1 MFKTKQRI
9 NFYHCDPAGI
19 LFYARLFEICHSVYE
34 EMITGFNLEE
44 NYWQNDDYVVP
55 IVKCDAGFYKPVT
68 PGENVTVELVV
79 TELRE
84 TTFVLSYSIKNKS
97 DVEVASANTVHVF
110 VDKKKWKGKEIK
122 DSLRIG
128 LSNYFKD

>member
-1 MFKTKQRI
+1 MFKIKQRI
-9 NFYHCDPAGI
+9 NFYHCDPAGT

-34 EMITGFNLEE
+34 EMISSFNLEE

-79 TELRE
+79 SELRE

>member
-1 MFKTKQRI
+1 MITLKKKI

-34 EMITGFNLEE
+34 EMISSFKLDE

-55 IVKCDAGFYKPVT
+55 IVKCEAGFYKPVK
-68 PGENVTVELVV
+68 PGEVVTVELSV

-84 TTFVLSYSIKNKS
+84 TTFQLSYSIKNVS
-97 DVEVASANTVHVF
+97 DIEVASAKTVHVF
-110 VDKKKWKGKEIK
+110 VDKRKWKGKEII
-122 DSLRIG
+122 DPIRIG
-128 LSNYFKD
+128 LTNHFKD

>member
-1 MFKTKQRI
+1 MVTSKKKI

-34 EMITGFNLEE
+34 EMISSFELED
-44 NYWQNDDYVVP
+44 NFWQNDDYVVP
-55 IVKCDAGFYKPVT
+55 IVKCDAGFYKPVK
-68 PGENVTVELVV
+68 PGEDVTIELVV
-79 TELRE
+79 KELRE
-84 TTFVLSYSIKNKS
+84 TTFVLSYSIKNDS
-97 DVEVASANTVHVF
+97 DIEVASAKTVHIF

-128 LSNYFKD
+128 LTNHFKD

>member
-1 MFKTKQRI
+1 MITFKKRI

-34 EMITGFNLEE
+34 EMISGFNLEE

-55 IVKCDAGFYKPVT
+55 IVKCDAVFYKPVK
-68 PGENVTVELVV
+68 PGEEVTIEIVV

-84 TTFVLSYSIKNKS
+84 TSFELSYSIKNNS
-97 DVEVASANTVHVF
+97 DVEVAAAKTVHVF

-128 LSNYFKD
+128 LSNHFKD

>member
-34 EMITGFNLEE
+34 EMISSFNLEE

-110 VDKKKWKGKEIK
+110 VDKQKWKGKEIK

-128 LSNYFKD
+128 LSNHFKD

>member
-34 EMITGFNLEE
+34 EMISSFNLEE

-128 LSNYFKD
+128 LSNHFKD

>member
-1 MFKTKQRI
+1 MITSKKKI

-34 EMITGFNLEE
+34 EMISSFELED
-44 NYWQNDDYVVP
+44 NFWQNDDYVVP
-55 IVKCDAGFYKPVT
+55 IVKCEAGFYKPVK
-68 PGENVTVELVV
+68 PGEDVIIELTV

-84 TTFVLSYSIKNKS
+84 TTFQLSYSVKNKN
-97 DVEVASANTVHVF
+97 DVF

-128 LSNYFKD
+128 LTNHFKD

>member
-1 MFKTKQRI
+1 MLTIKRRI

-19 LFYARLFEICHSVYE
+19 LFYARLFEICHSAYE
-34 EMITGFNLEE
+34 EMISGFKLDE

-55 IVKCDAGFYKPVT
+55 IVKCDAGFYKPVK
-68 PGENVTVELVV
+68 PGEYVNIELAV

-84 TTFVLSYSIKNKS
+84 TTFQLSYSIKNES
-97 DVEVASANTVHVF
+97 DVEVASAKTVHVF
-110 VDKKKWKGKEIK
+110 VDKQKWKGKEIK

-128 LSNYFKD
+128 LSNHFKD